1 MIDRN
6 ESLRDQ
12 IATIVQAGYS
22 QRKTSVETADEI
34 LTRLERE
41 LAEAKSALEL
51 GQINCDAAYDYLR
64 AELAEAKKDTARL
77 NWLADVNTKTGW
89 VMLSRPIIEANMHCM
104 RAAIDA
110 AMEGDK

>member
-34 LTRLERE
+34 KSKISFLSILTRLERE
-41 LAEAKSALEL
+41 
-51 GQINCDAAYDYLR
+51 N
-64 AELAEAKKDTARL
+64 AELREAL
-77 NWLADVNTKTGW
+77 NLAFSIPQMSDRQLGD
-89 VMLSRPIIEANMHCM
+89 LIENC
-104 RAAIDA
+104 RKVINSNP
-110 AMEGDK
+110 

>member
-34 LTRLERE
+34 ISKISFLSILTRLERE
-41 LAEAKSALEL
+41 NAKMRRDKALLDWLERPQQITHYVNPFRDVVHRINS
-51 GQINCDAAYDYLR
+51 GQTLR
-64 AELAEAKKDTARL
+64 E
-77 NWLADVNTKTGW
+77 
-89 VMLSRPIIEANMHCM
+89 
-104 RAAIDA
+104 AIDA
-110 AMEGDK
+110 AMGETK

>member
-34 LTRLERE
+34 IE
-41 LAEAKSALEL
+41 LILKPEQEEAK
-51 GQINCDAAYDYLR
+51 
-64 AELAEAKKDTARL
+64 
-77 NWLADVNTKTGW
+77 
-89 VMLSRPIIEANMHCM
+89 
-104 RAAIDA
+104 
-110 AMEGDK
+110 

>member
-34 LTRLERE
+34 VTRLERE
-41 LAEAKSALEL
+41 LAEAQRTNMALADMLCEAQGAVKSMEREL
-51 GQINCDAAYDYLR
+51 VV
-64 AELAEAKKDTARL
+64 AKKNTARL
-77 NWLADVNTKTGW
+77 EHLIRRTSAEQFARIACYRA
-89 VMLSRPIIEANMHCM
+89 LSNSL
-104 RAAIDA
+104 AAIDV
-110 AMEGDK
+110 AMDGGK

>member
-34 LTRLERE
+34 KSKISFLSILTRLERE
-41 LAEAKSALEL
+41 NAELRTDVWRWQNEHLRLLAE
-51 GQINCDAAYDYLR
+51 N
-64 AELAEAKKDTARL
+64 AELREAL
-77 NWLADVNTKTGW
+77 NLAFSIPQMSDQQLGY
-89 VMLSRPIIEANMHCM
+89 LIENC
-104 RAAIDA
+104 RKVINS
-110 AMEGDK
+110 KP